1 MAESEEDFGVQD
13 NAITWQVIDGEL
25 TSSTPSMLLGT
36 AMVTTDIGVS
46 TVMVTNDLDMS
57 TEQPYEE
64 FSEVKAALLIDRIYI
79 PAIVSVGV
87 LGNFLCFVTLVFTSL
102 RTTSTCVYMAAIAVL
117 DSIILVLDFCVLI
130 RGYTGHTEFYLR
142 NDWTCGFH
150 NFLFYF
156 SIHYAVLLL
165 LAITVDRFI
174 VVKFPLKAQSLCTP
188 KSAIKAIAALG
199 LFSFGLNVQ
208 ILFNRRLGPSGSFG
222 DPLRCWYPDPEVNF
236 CMRKIYT
243 WIDASIYS
251 FIPFISLFILNLLI
265 IRQLR
270 VSQKFSKQFTG
281 RKTRKSPGANDMKI
295 AIDTGSYNSEV
306 YTSNTDLSTS
316 NISTTVAGERTKE
329 PGSISTIS
337 GRKTKENRDGEK
349 DSRKKATTNTNIT
362 VMLLLV
368 SFTFLL
374 LTSPVV
380 LVLLYKR
387 YHWLPRTPA
396 ERARARLTHAFV
408 DNLMYTNH
416 AINFLLYCISGR
428 RFRQE
433 LKRLLAR
440 FCCRW

>member
-1 MAESEEDFGVQD
+1 M
-13 NAITWQVIDGEL
+13 
-25 TSSTPSMLLGT
+25 
-36 AMVTTDIGVS
+36 S

-57 TEQPYEE
+57 IEKPYEE
-64 FSEVKAALLIDRIYI
+64 YAEVKAALLIEIIYI

-117 DSIILVLDFCVLI
+117 DSIILVLNLSFLI

-156 SIHYAVLLL
+156 SIHFDVLLL
-165 LAITVDRFI
+165 LALTVDRFI

-199 LFSFGLNVQ
+199 LLSFALNFQ
-208 ILFNRRLGPSGSFG
+208 IFFNARLGPSESFA
-222 DPLRCWYPDPEVNF
+222 DPLMCWYPDPEIDF
-236 CMRKIYT
+236 FMRKIYT

-265 IRQLR
+265 IRQLK
-270 VSQKFSKQFTG
+270 VSQKFSHHFTDSKIG
-281 RKTRKSPGANDMKI
+281 RTYS
-295 AIDTGSYNSEV
+295 
-306 YTSNTDLSTS
+306 DLSTS
-316 NISTTVAGERTKE
+316 NISTTVAGERMEE

-440 FCCRW
+440 SCCRW

>member
-1 MAESEEDFGVQD
+1 M
-13 NAITWQVIDGEL
+13 
-25 TSSTPSMLLGT
+25 
-36 AMVTTDIGVS
+36 
-46 TVMVTNDLDMS
+46 
-57 TEQPYEE
+57 
-64 FSEVKAALLIDRIYI
+64 
-79 PAIVSVGV
+79 
-87 LGNFLCFVTLVFTSL
+87 
-102 RTTSTCVYMAAIAVL
+102 
-117 DSIILVLDFCVLI
+117 
-130 RGYTGHTEFYLR
+130 
-142 NDWTCGFH
+142 
-150 NFLFYF
+150 
-156 SIHYAVLLL
+156 
-165 LAITVDRFI
+165 TVDRFI

-188 KSAIKAIAALG
+188 KSAIKAMAALG
-199 LFSFGLNVQ
+199 LFSFALNFQ
-208 ILFNRRLGPSGSFG
+208 IFFNARLGPSGSFA
-222 DPLRCWYPDPEVNF
+222 DPLVCWYPDPEVDF
-236 CMRKIYT
+236 FMRKIYT

-265 IRQLR
+265 IRQLK
-270 VSQKFSKQFTG
+270 VSQKFSQQFTDSKIG
-281 RKTRKSPGANDMKI
+281 KT
-295 AIDTGSYNSEV
+295 
-306 YTSNTDLSTS
+306 NTDLSTS
-316 NISTTVAGERTKE
+316 DVSTTVAGERTKE
-329 PGSISTIS
+329 PGSISTI
-337 GRKTKENRDGEK
+337 RKTKENRDGEK
-349 DSRKKATTNTNIT
+349 DSRKKATTSTNIT